1 MTQSRKPILL
11 MLALML
17 TFSFAFAATANAK
30 MVKKVDNFILF
41 LDQSGSMAM
50 RNADG
55 VKKIEKAKS
64 DMQALNAAIPALD
77 YNSAVV
83 LFAPFQVQC
92 PPKAYSEATV
102 SAAIDSINT
111 DYKIFNRRTPMGTG
125 LDEINPTLGKMSGKT
140 ALIIFTDGE
149 SNYGADPIAVAKNM
163 YAKYGNNLCVHV
175 VSYAETPEGEAVVDG
190 IRAAFPCSVPA
201 DGATFTDANALN
213 KYAMDVFYTEVAEP
227 APAPMVVAPAPVP
240 AKEVVTFNLN
250 FGFDKYQITDEMIP
264 VLEQA
269 KMILEEDS
277 AASYEIS
284 GHTDATGTEA
294 YNQGLSER
302 RANSVMKWLTDNG
315 VGADRLESK
324 GYGELAPKYD
334 NSTKEGRKLNRRVEI
349 QTK

>member
-1 MTQSRKPILL
+1 MTQSRKLL
-11 MLALML
+11 LFMLAAML

-64 DMQALNAAIPALD
+64 DMLALNAAIPALG
-77 YNSAVV
+77 YNSAVA
-83 LFAPFQVQC
+83 LFAPFEVQSA
-92 PPKAYSEATV
+92 PKAYSEGNVAT
-102 SAAIDSINT
+102 AIDAIDT
-111 DYKIFNRRTPMGTG
+111 DYQIFNRRTPMGAG
-125 LDEINPTLGKMSGKT
+125 LDDVNPMIGKMSGKT

-149 SNYGADPIAVAKNM
+149 SNYGADPVAVAKNL

-175 VSYAETPEGEAVVDG
+175 VSYADNPEGQAVVDG
-190 IRAAFPCSVPA
+190 IRAAFPCSVAA
-201 DGATFTDANALN
+201 DGATFADATALN
-213 KYAMDVFYTEVAEP
+213 QYAKSVFYEDVAEP
-227 APAPMVVAPAPVP
+227 APAPAPVVAAPAP
-240 AKEVVTFNLN
+240 AKEVVSFNLN
-250 FGFDKYQITDEMIP
+250 FGFDKYQITDEMVP

-269 KMILEEDS
+269 KMILEEEP
-277 AASYEIS
+277 AATYEIS

-315 VGADRLESK
+315 INANRLEAK

-334 NSTKEGRKLNRRVEI
+334 NTTKEGRKLNRRVEI

>member
-1 MTQSRKPILL
+1 
-11 MLALML
+11 MLAAML

-64 DMQALNAAIPALD
+64 DMLALNAAIPSLD
-77 YNSAVV
+77 YNSAVA
-83 LFAPFQVQC
+83 LFAPFEVQC
-92 PPKAYSEATV
+92 APKPYSDATV
-102 SAAIDSINT
+102 ASAINAIDT
-111 DYKIFNRRTPMGTG
+111 DYQIFNRRTPMGAG
-125 LDEINPTLGKMSGKT
+125 LDDINPVVGKMSGKT
-140 ALIIFTDGE
+140 ALLIFTDGE
-149 SNYGADPIAVAKNM
+149 SNYGADPVAVAKNL
-163 YAKYGNNLCVHV
+163 YAKYGANLCVHV
-175 VSYAETPEGEAVVDG
+175 VSYADTPEG
-190 IRAAFPCSVPA
+190 
-201 DGATFTDANALN
+201 TALN
-213 KYAMDVFYTEVAEP
+213 SYAKDVFYEDVAEP
-227 APAPMVVAPAPVP
+227 APAPAPVVAPAP
-240 AKEVVTFNLN
+240 ANEVVSFNLN

-269 KMILEEDS
+269 KMILEEDTS
-277 AASYEIS
+277 ATYEIS

-315 VGADRLESK
+315 IGADRLEAK